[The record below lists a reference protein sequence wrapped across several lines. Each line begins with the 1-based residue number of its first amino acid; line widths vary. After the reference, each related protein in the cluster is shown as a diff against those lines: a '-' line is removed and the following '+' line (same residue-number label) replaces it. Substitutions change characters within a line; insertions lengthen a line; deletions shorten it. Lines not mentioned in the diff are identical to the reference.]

1 MGAGVSEPTA
11 PTVSKPRAL
20 RIVMAILALSFVSW
34 SLYGLVK
41 RWDGASLHVD
51 WALVAIGSI
60 PLAIGVALQAVV
72 WTYFARRLAEKQ
84 LPFGPSVALYMES
97 MLARYLPGKVGL
109 VVVRVAGGP
118 SIGMSGKLVAV
129 SILLEM
135 LSFTAVGGMVGSL
148 ALAVSPNRDAIVGAL
163 GSWVWV
169 LVAGFTFSLVVLL
182 ATDRKHL
189 PVRVKKFLG
198 VEGTTG
204 VLLPW
209 WLPIAHV
216 GYWSTWVI
224 HGYLTTMAVGAPSGL
239 ALAAAGL
246 YALAVLAGFLA
257 VVAPAGAGVRE
268 AVISLAL
275 APVVGSAAALAA
287 VVISRIGSVIM
298 DVVVWLL
305 SRPLAFEKR

>member
-1 MGAGVSEPTA
+1 MSEPTA
-11 PTVSKPRAL
+11 PPTVSKPRAL
-20 RIVMAILALSFVSW
+20 RIVMAIVAIGFVSW

-41 RWDGASLHVD
+41 RWDGASLQVD
-51 WALVAIGSI
+51 WVLVAIGSI

-72 WTYFARRLAEKQ
+72 WTHFARRLTERR

-148 ALAVSPNRDAIVGAL
+148 ALAVSPNRDAVVGAL
-163 GSWVWV
+163 GGWVWV
-169 LVAGFTFSLVVLL
+169 LVAGFTFSLIVLL
-182 ATDRKHL
+182 VVDRRHL
-189 PVRVKKFLG
+189 PVRVRTFLG
-198 VEGTTG
+198 VEGTRG

-209 WLPIAHV
+209 WLPVAHA
-216 GYWSTWVI
+216 GYWGTWMI

-239 ALAAAGL
+239 ALAASGL

-275 APVVGSAAALAA
+275 APVVGAAAALAA

-298 DVVVWLL
+298 DLVVWLF
-305 SRPLAFEKR
+305 SRPLAYGRR

>member
-1 MGAGVSEPTA
+1 VNEPSSREG
-11 PTVSKPRAL
+11 VSKPRAL
-20 RIVMAILALSFVSW
+20 RLVMALLAFAFVSW

-41 RWDGASLHVD
+41 RWDGAALSID
-51 WALVAIGSI
+51 WTLVAIGSI

-72 WTYFARRLAEKQ
+72 WAHFARRLTGKP
-84 LPFGPSVALYMES
+84 LPFGPAVALYMES

-118 SIGMSGKLVAV
+118 SIGMAGKLVAV

-135 LSFTAVGGMVGSL
+135 LSFTAVGGLIGSL
-148 ALAVSPNRDAIVGAL
+148 AVAVSPNREAVVGVL
-163 GSWVWV
+163 GDWVWV
-169 LVAGFTFSLVVLL
+169 LVAGFTLSLVVLL
-182 ATDRKHL
+182 VLDRRHL
-189 PVRVKKFLG
+189 PQRVREILG

-209 WLPIAHV
+209 WLPVAHV
-216 GYWSTWVI
+216 GYWGTWVV
-224 HGYLTTMAVGAPSGL
+224 HGYLTTLAVGAPSGL
-239 ALAAAGL
+239 ALAASGL

-257 VVAPAGAGVRE
+257 LVAPAGAGVRE

-275 APVVGSAAALAA
+275 TPVAGASAALAA

-298 DVVVWLL
+298 DVVVWVC
-305 SRPLAFEKR
+305 SRPLAYGKR